1 VKLAEGSTPGS
12 PEGSLESTPDGSI
25 GPARLGKAD
34 VHIHSIASDGTAS
47 AAQILDYAETQTDLD
62 VIAVADHERIEA
74 AFECQRLARERGTR
88 VQVVV
93 AEEVTTRSGHLLGVF
108 LQARLKRNQRLETT
122 VAEIHEQGGLAIV
135 PHPFSAFTLGMRK
148 HAIMRVHL
156 STDPLVYWDAL
167 EGFNPSTAGRYGR
180 AATARIAAELGLP
193 LVGNS
198 DAHTMD
204 TIGDGHTLFPGTTA
218 EEYRQ
223 AILDGTASGACITW
237 GAVREVLIYGRQV
250 RKQARDVSRWG
261 RRNLLRDD
269 APRDLGVPADQLELQ
284 RELERRYL
292 LEREAIRRAHGP
304 AANSAEPS
312 ARSAA
317 RAAARA
323 AARSA
328 DGAKGS
334 TDREAARGLARR
346 LLAIR
351 QGARARSMTAGSREV
366 EEPPA

>member
-1 VKLAEGSTPGS
+1 MKLADESLQGSRDES
-12 PEGSLESTPDGSI
+12 P
-25 GPARLGKAD
+25 PAVRLGKAD
-34 VHIHSIASDGTAS
+34 MHIHSIASDGTAS
-47 AAQILDYAETQTDLD
+47 AAEILDFAENRTDLD
-62 VIAVADHERIEA
+62 LIAIADHERIEA
-74 AFECQRLARERGTR
+74 AVECQRLARERNSR

-108 LQARLKRNQRLETT
+108 LQARLKRGQRLETT

-135 PHPFSAFTLGMRK
+135 PHPFSAFTMGMRK
-148 HAIMRVHL
+148 HAIMRVHS

-180 AATARIAAELGLP
+180 AATARIAAELRLP

-198 DAHTMD
+198 DAHTID
-204 TIGDGHTLFPGTTA
+204 TVGDGHTLFVGTTA
-218 EEYRQ
+218 EAYRA
-223 AILDGTASGACITW
+223 AILAGMTDGSCITW

-269 APRDLGVPADQLELQ
+269 TQRDLGVPADQLELQ

-292 LEREAIRRAHGP
+292 LEREARRRAAGLT
-304 AANSAEPS
+304 E
-312 ARSAA
+312 RE
-317 RAAARA
+317 
-323 AARSA
+323 
-328 DGAKGS
+328 GQ
-334 TDREAARGLARR
+334 REAERGLARR

-351 QGARARSMTAGSREV
+351 QAARARSTRASGRREV
-366 EEPPA
+366 EEPPR

>member
-1 VKLAEGSTPGS
+1 VKLA
-12 PEGSLESTPDGSI
+12 DGSSQ
-25 GPARLGKAD
+25 GSHLGKAD
-34 VHIHSIASDGTAS
+34 MHIHSIASDGTAS
-47 AAQILDYAETQTDLD
+47 AAEILDYAENNTDLD
-62 VIAVADHERIEA
+62 LIAIADHERIEA
-74 AFECQRLARERGTR
+74 AVECQRLARERGSR
-88 VQVVV
+88 VGVVV

-108 LQARLKRNQRLETT
+108 LQARLQRNQRLETT

-180 AATARIAAELGLP
+180 APTARIAAELRLT

-198 DAHTMD
+198 DAHTLD

-218 EEYRQ
+218 EDYRR
-223 AILDGTASGACITW
+223 AVLAGTTSGSCITW
-237 GAVREVLIYGRQV
+237 GAVREVAIYGQQV

-261 RRNLLRDD
+261 RRNLLRDV

-284 RELERRYL
+284 RDSERRYH
-292 LEREAIRRAHGP
+292 LEREARR
-304 AANSAEPS
+304 
-312 ARSAA
+312 RSESSTA
-317 RAAARA
+317 
-323 AARSA
+323 S
-328 DGAKGS
+328 S
-334 TDREAARGLARR
+334 TDCEAERGLARR

-351 QGARARSMTAGSREV
+351 QGALARSRATRRRDV
-366 EEPPA
+366 DEPPA